1 MSTAVETSVYAAGA
15 VCWREIGGVVQ
26 VLLIHRSGRR
36 DISLP
41 KGKVDPGEM
50 LPQTAVREI
59 AEETGLTV
67 ALGVP
72 LGVTEY
78 LLPSGRNKVVHYW
91 AAEVTEKA
99 ILASTFVPNDE
110 VAALEWMTIER
121 ARKELSYDPDR
132 VILDSFSA
140 LLKRN
145 VTETFALIVLRHAK
159 AVEPSTFKGAD
170 VDRPLSAR
178 GARQAESIVGALS
191 SWHPRRL
198 IASTSLRCQ
207 QTLAPLAQAL
217 DREVKLVEAISQHAF
232 HDDSEDVRSLI
243 GKRVRS
249 KKTAIICSHGPV
261 IPELVREIAL
271 ATGTP
276 LGNFVMEAGLLDTA
290 SFSVIHLS
298 KTHPASGIIAIE
310 THDALL

>member
-1 MSTAVETSVYAAGA
+1 MSMVVETSVYAAGA
-15 VCWREIGGVVQ
+15 VCWREIDGIVL

-50 LPQTAVREI
+50 LPETAVREI
-59 AEETGLTV
+59 QEETGLEI

-72 LGVTEY
+72 LGITEY
-78 LLPSGRNKVVHYW
+78 LLPSGRNKIVHYW
-91 AAEVTEKA
+91 AAQVSEKA
-99 ILASTFVPNDE
+99 IINSTFVPNDE
-110 VAALEWMTIER
+110 VAALEWMPIER

-132 VILDSFSA
+132 IILDNFSA
-140 LLKRN
+140 LLKQK
-145 VTETFALIVLRHAK
+145 VTETYALIVLRHAK
-159 AVEPSTFKGAD
+159 AVDPSAFKGSD
-170 VDRPLSAR
+170 VGRPLSPR
-178 GARQAESIVGALS
+178 GERQADSIVGALS

-198 IASTSLRCQ
+198 IASTSVRCQ
-207 QTLAPLAQAL
+207 QTMAPLAAAL
-217 DREVKLVEAISQHAF
+217 KRDVRLVEAISQHAF
-232 HDDSEDVRSLI
+232 HDDSEDVRNLI

-249 KKTAIICSHGPV
+249 RKTTVICSHGPV

-276 LGNFVMEAGLLDTA
+276 LGSFVMEAGLLDTA

-298 KTHPASGIIAIE
+298 KTHPASGIIAVE

>member
-1 MSTAVETSVYAAGA
+1 MSIAIETTVYAAGA
-15 VCWREIGGVVQ
+15 VCWREIDDEIQ
-26 VLLIHRSGRR
+26 VLLIHRAERR

-59 AEETGLTV
+59 QEETGLLV

-78 LLPSGRNKVVHYW
+78 IMPSGRNKIVHYW
-91 AAEVTEKA
+91 AAEVTDKA
-99 ILASTFVPNDE
+99 ILTSSFVPNDE
-110 VAALEWMTIER
+110 VAALEWMPIDR

-132 VILDSFSA
+132 IILDNFSA
-140 LLKRN
+140 LLKQK
-145 VTETFALIVLRHAK
+145 VTETFAIIVLRHAK
-159 AVEPSTFKGAD
+159 ALDPASFKGAD

-178 GARQAESIVGALS
+178 GKRQADSIVGALS
-191 SWHPRRL
+191 SWGPRRL
-198 IASTSLRCQ
+198 VASTSLRCR
-207 QTLAPLAQAL
+207 QTMAPLGAAL
-217 DREVKLVEAISQHAF
+217 KRDVKFVEAISQHAF

-249 KKTAIICSHGPV
+249 KKTAVICSHGPV
-261 IPELVREIAL
+261 IPELIREIAL

-298 KTHPASGIIAIE
+298 KSHPASGIIAIE

>member
-1 MSTAVETSVYAAGA
+1 MSLTVETAVYAAGA
-15 VCWREIGGVVQ
+15 VCWRNIEGTVQ

-50 LPQTAVREI
+50 LPETAVREI

-78 LLPSGRNKVVHYW
+78 VLPSGRNKIVHYW
-91 AAEVTEKA
+91 AAEVTENA
-99 ILASTFVPNDE
+99 IHASTFMPNDE
-110 VAALEWMTIER
+110 VAALEWMPVER

-132 VILDSFSA
+132 IILDNFAA
-140 LLKRN
+140 LLKQQI
-145 VTETFALIVLRHAK
+145 TETFALIVLRHAK
-159 AVEPSTFKGAD
+159 AVEPTTFTGAD
-170 VDRPLSAR
+170 VDRPLSRR
-178 GARQAESIVGALS
+178 GSRQATSIVKALS

-207 QTLAPLAQAL
+207 QTMTPLAQAL
-217 DREVKLVEAISQHAF
+217 GREVKLVEAISQHAF

-249 KKTAIICSHGPV
+249 KKTVVICSHGPV

-276 LGNFVMEAGLLDTA
+276 LGSFVMEAGLLDTA

-310 THDALL
+310 THDALV

>member
-1 MSTAVETSVYAAGA
+1 MSLTVETTVYAAGA
-15 VCWREIGGVVQ
+15 VCWKMFDDEVQ

-50 LPQTAVREI
+50 LPETAVREI

-72 LGVTEY
+72 LGITEY

-91 AAEVTEKA
+91 AAEVTDKA
-99 ILASTFVPNDE
+99 IHASTFAPNEE
-110 VAALEWMTIER
+110 VASLEWMPIDR
-121 ARKELSYDPDR
+121 ARAALSYDPDR
-132 VILDSFSA
+132 IILDNFSA
-140 LLKRN
+140 LLEKN

-159 AVEPSTFKGAD
+159 ALDPSTFKGAD
-170 VDRPLSAR
+170 VSRPLSAR
-178 GARQAESIVGALS
+178 GKRQAASIVGALS
-191 SWHPRRL
+191 SWQPRRL
-198 IASTSLRCQ
+198 IASTSIRCQ
-207 QTLAPLAQAL
+207 QTIAPLSL
-217 DREVKLVEAISQHAF
+217 DLHRDVKLVEAISQHAF
-232 HDDSEDVRSLI
+232 HDDNDDVRSLI
-243 GKRVRS
+243 AKRVNAR
-249 KKTAIICSHGPV
+249 KTSILCSHGPV

-276 LGNFVMEAGLLDTA
+276 LSGFVTEAGFLETA

-298 KTHPASGIIAIE
+298 ATHPASGIIAIE
-310 THDALL
+310 THDSLL

>member
-1 MSTAVETSVYAAGA
+1 MSLTVETAVYAAGA
-15 VCWREIGGVVQ
+15 VCWRNIGGTVH

-50 LPQTAVREI
+50 LPETAVREI
-59 AEETGLTV
+59 AEETGLIV

-78 LLPSGRNKVVHYW
+78 VLPSGRNKIVHYW

-110 VAALEWMTIER
+110 VAALEWMPIER

-132 VILDSFSA
+132 VILDNFSA
-140 LLKRN
+140 LLKQKI
-145 VTETFALIVLRHAK
+145 TETFAFIVVRHAK
-159 AVEPSTFKGAD
+159 AVEPRTFKGAD
-170 VDRPLSAR
+170 VDRPLSPR
-178 GARQAESIVGALS
+178 GSRQATSIVKALS

-207 QTLAPLAQAL
+207 QTMAPLAQAL
-217 DREVKLVEAISQHAF
+217 GREVKLVEAISQHAF

-249 KKTAIICSHGPV
+249 KKTVVICSHGPV

-310 THDALL
+310 THDALV

>member
-1 MSTAVETSVYAAGA
+1 MSMATATSIYAAGA
-15 VCWREIGGVVQ
+15 VCWRKIDDVVQ

-59 AEETGLTV
+59 EEETGLRV

-72 LGVTEY
+72 LGITEY
-78 LLPSGRNKVVHYW
+78 VLPGGRNKVVHYW

-99 ILASTFVPNDE
+99 VLESTFVPNDE
-110 VAALEWMTIER
+110 VAALEWMPIER

-132 VILDSFSA
+132 IILDNFSA
-140 LLKRN
+140 LLEQKI
-145 VTETFALIVLRHAK
+145 TETFALIVLRHAK
-159 AVEPSTFKGAD
+159 AVEPTTFKGAD
-170 VDRPLSAR
+170 VNRPLSAR
-178 GARQAESIVGALS
+178 GTRQAEAIVGALS

-198 IASTSLRCQ
+198 VASTSLRCQ
-207 QTLAPLAQAL
+207 QTMAPLGQSL
-217 DREVKLVEAISQHAF
+217 DREVKLVEAISQHSF

-249 KKTAIICSHGPV
+249 KKTAVICSHGPV

-276 LGNFVMEAGLLDTA
+276 LGGFVMEAGRLDTA

-298 KTHPASGIIAIE
+298 KMHPASGIIAIE
-310 THDALL
+310 THDALV

>member
-1 MSTAVETSVYAAGA
+1 MSIITETSVYAAGA
-15 VCWREIGGVVQ
+15 VCWREIDGVVQ
-26 VLLIHRSGRR
+26 VLLIHRTERR

-59 AEETGLTV
+59 HEETGLKV

-72 LGVTEY
+72 LGTTEY

-110 VAALEWMTIER
+110 VAGLEWMPIER

-132 VILDSFSA
+132 IILDNFSA
-140 LLKRN
+140 LLKQN
-145 VTETFALIVLRHAK
+145 ITETFALIVLRHAK
-159 AVEPSTFKGAD
+159 AVEPTTFKGAD
-170 VDRPLSAR
+170 VSRPLSAR
-178 GARQAESIVGALS
+178 GKRQAESIVEALS
-191 SWHPRRL
+191 SWGPRRL

-207 QTLAPLAQAL
+207 QTMAPLATAL
-217 DREVKLVEAISQHAF
+217 GRNVKLVEAISQHAF

-243 GKRVRS
+243 GKRIRS
-249 KKTAIICSHGPV
+249 KKTSVICSHGPV

-290 SFSVIHLS
+290 SFSVIHVS
-298 KTHPASGIIAIE
+298 TAHPASGIIAIE
-310 THDALL
+310 THDALV